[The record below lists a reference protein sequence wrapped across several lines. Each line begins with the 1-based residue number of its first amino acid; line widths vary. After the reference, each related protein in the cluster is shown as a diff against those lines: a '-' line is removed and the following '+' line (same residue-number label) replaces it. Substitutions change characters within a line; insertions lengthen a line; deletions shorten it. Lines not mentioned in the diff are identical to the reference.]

1 MYPHGVD
8 RMEDVSVWCWDQ
20 DSCERRV
27 VGRAMT
33 HRCGLTKQ
41 VQKACPRMK
50 RHDKISFAS
59 SLIALYLILIL
70 FLPCKVEILYYF
82 IGNMIDLLR

>member
-1 MYPHGVD
+1 
-8 RMEDVSVWCWDQ
+8 
-20 DSCERRV
+20 
-27 VGRAMT
+27 MT

-50 RHDKISFAS
+50 RHYKISHPTGHAIFIGTFVS

-70 FLPCKVEILYYF
+70 FLPRKVEILYYF
-82 IGNMIDLLR
+82 IMIIGNMIDLLRYE